1 MGLLFV
7 LPTTEQENDRID
19 IESDSITLKSY
30 GLPLIFWGY
39 LLAICSVIFIMYIAI
54 RGPLDKLLQI
64 PDTINQVLA
73 YTVYATLI
81 LIPLTLLVVFFYEK
95 KLTKIKNKLII
106 KHCFFWTTFYKK
118 SLELKENDSFVVT
131 HFSASPNVAKIQGDP
146 NMRAFQTQ
154 GYHEIYAELVD
165 GTHKFLDRHA
175 RKADLEKIKGLLSK
189 Y

>member
-7 LPTTEQENDRID
+7 LPTTEQEVDRID
-19 IESDSITLKSY
+19 VESDSITLKSY

-39 LLAICSVIFIMYIAI
+39 LLAILSVIFIMYIAV
-54 RGPLDKLLQI
+54 RGPLNKLIQMQ
-64 PDTINQVLA
+64 DTINQVLG

-81 LIPLTLLVVFFYEK
+81 LIPLVLLIAFFYEK
-95 KLTKIKNKLII
+95 KLTKTKNQLII
-106 KHCFFWTTFYKK
+106 KHCFFWTIFYKK
-118 SLELKENDSFVVT
+118 IIELKGNDSFVIT

-146 NMRAFQTQ
+146 NLRAFQTQ

-175 RKADLEKIKGLLSK
+175 RKADLEKIKVLLSK